1 MQYNGHFQY
10 WPDDDAGQ
18 KDCRLPTFLQFILR
32 GTWISEP
39 QTKCRLIY
47 SFWWMYCVPIHR
59 KWCTVTHSDHWRELL
74 IFFSPVERGGACC
87 PAQFRCLHGHTWF
100 KWTGRY
106 LPDHLTQVWWSRETF
121 ALHLQP
127 HLSSSHRHKHLAVFI
142 FLVLLSKF
150 SVHTWHHV
158 WSEQNLWFYLN
169 WTSLQ
174 KL

>member
-1 MQYNGHFQY
+1 MDTFKY
-10 WPDDDAGQ
+10 WPDDGAERQ
-18 KDCRLPTFLQFILR
+18 RLQITKVLTEGNMNIWTPDKMSAYLFILVDVFC
-32 GTWISEP
+32 SD
-39 QTKCRLIY
+39 
-47 SFWWMYCVPIHR
+47 HR
-59 KWCTVTHSDHWRELL
+59 KWCTVTHSDRWRELL

-142 FLVLLSKF
+142 FFVLISKC
-150 SVHTWHHV
+150 SVHTRYYV
-158 WSEQNLWFYLN
+158 WSKQNLWFYLN
-169 WTSLQ
+169 WTSL
-174 KL
+174 